1 MKRDTWRSLL
11 AIYLIIGVLALVACV
26 SIAISNQ
33 GEAESEIE
41 TEIDASHNLDIGE
54 DDAS

>member
-33 GEAESEIE
+33 GEAESVIE
-41 TEIDASHNLDIGE
+41 TEIDARHNLDIG